1 LHLVPSPIPANR
13 FPLVAW
19 LERRSRRQA
28 IVAGIV
34 VATYL
39 AFRGARSLAG
49 VVLDRWWLRS
59 VTDVPVWSTITW
71 ARLLLATVAGIVTA
85 VVLGGTLWL
94 VQRRGEAPIDDV
106 GGIVRRYRN
115 RMGPAHRWL
124 LVAIAAI
131 VTIRIA
137 AAANSHWQ
145 EWLLFRH
152 GDDLDRSVPELG
164 GDLGYYLFKLPL
176 LSVVSTWVRQVL
188 LLAFGLAAFASWI
201 SGGIR
206 MSRNGERSQ
215 RQALAHLGLLG
226 ALFAGAQ
233 ALDYVFVRRPDLA
246 TNRAGSFVGPGY
258 TELRVGVSGTWI
270 LALVAVVVGFLLVWS
285 VRTDRWRPAA
295 IALGAWAL
303 LHLIVVIAV
312 PALSNRFLVA
322 PAEAAR
328 QLPYL
333 AHNLDATREAFSLDS
348 IEQSNR
354 VVRDGLPA
362 GFDSTDDAL
371 DRVPVFDATRLTGP
385 LQVLQGRT
393 ATRITDVDLDRYE
406 ADGEL
411 RPVMVAARSSSR
423 GDLPE
428 HGWVQEHLVYTHGDG
443 VVAVPADRPDSDGR
457 PDVDALASSLTPER
471 SELYFGEGVDGWYA
485 IVGTK
490 REEQG
495 GTAFGADTG
504 IDVSSV
510 FQRSVLALATG
521 DIEPLFSAELTS
533 DSQLLYRR
541 GVGERLSAL
550 MPFATFGGDPYPVV
564 TERSVV
570 WVVDGYTTSSTF
582 PYSQYVGF
590 GGGDDVN
597 YVHASLKA
605 TVDAY
610 DGTVHVYRT
619 EVGGADD
626 PILDAWEEIFPGLI
640 EPIASMPAALQAH
653 LLYPPELLTIQTQL
667 VGRYHVD
674 SAEALFNGTQRWSP
688 SAAASTS
695 VGTGSPGTATP
706 VQLFVPDGGFGDA
719 GHWASAVPF
728 SPGAGSGTSSARDR
742 LAAIAVADND
752 ANERI
757 DLIAIDAE
765 PGRDVSTPLVA
776 QSAIDADPA
785 VAQLITLLNA
795 NGSQVEFGPMTPL
808 VLEDGLVWVRSI
820 IVSGTNTTTAPRLYG
835 VLAVS
840 NGLVGSGDDV
850 PAAIADAVAQAGD
863 D

>member
-1 LHLVPSPIPANR
+1 MPSPIPANR

-19 LERRSRRQA
+19 LERRSRRQ
-28 IVAGIV
+28 V
-34 VATYL
+34 VAAGTLVAIYL
-39 AFRGARSLAG
+39 AFRGATSLAG
-49 VVLDRWWLRS
+49 VVLDRWWLQS

-71 ARLLLATVAGIVTA
+71 ARLLLATVAGTVTA
-85 VVLGGTLWL
+85 VLLGGTLWL
-94 VQRRGEAPIDDV
+94 AQRRGDAPIDEV

-124 LVAIAAI
+124 LIAIAAI
-131 VTIRIA
+131 VTIRVA

-145 EWLLFRH
+145 DWLLFRH

-176 LSVVSTWVRQVL
+176 LSVVGTWVRQML
-188 LLAFGLAAFASWI
+188 LLAFGLAAFAGWI

-206 MSRNGERSQ
+206 LSRSGQRSEP
-215 RQALAHLGLLG
+215 QALAHLGLLG
-226 ALFAGAQ
+226 ALYAGAQ
-233 ALDYVFVRRPDLA
+233 ALDYVFVRRPRLA

-258 TELRVGVSGTWI
+258 TELRVGLPGTWI

-285 VRTDRWRPAA
+285 VRADRWRPAA
-295 IALGAWAL
+295 TALGAWAV
-303 LHLIVVIAV
+303 LHLVVVIAV
-312 PALSNRFLVA
+312 PALSNRLLVA

-348 IEQSNR
+348 IEQSSR
-354 VVRDGLPA
+354 VVGDGLPA

-371 DRVPVFDATRLTGP
+371 DRVPVFDTTRLAGP

-406 ADGEL
+406 VDGEL

-428 HGWVQEHLVYTHGDG
+428 SGWVQQHLVYTHGDG

-457 PDVDALASSLTPER
+457 PDVDALATALTPER

-490 REEQG
+490 RDEEG
-495 GTAFGADTG
+495 GSAFSADTG

-510 FQRSVLALATG
+510 LQRGVLALATG

-541 GVGERLSAL
+541 GVTERLSAL
-550 MPFATFGGDPYPVV
+550 LPFATFGGDPYPVV
-564 TERSVV
+564 TEDGVV
-570 WVVDGYTTSSTF
+570 WVVDGYTTSNTF

-590 GGGDDVN
+590 GGRDVN

-626 PILDAWEEIFPGLI
+626 AILDAWVEIFPGLI
-640 EPIASMPAALQAH
+640 EPIASMPADLQAH
-653 LLYPPELLTIQTQL
+653 LLYPPELLGIQTQI

-695 VGTGSPGTATP
+695 VGADSPGPATP
-706 VQLFVPDGGFGDA
+706 VQLFVPDGGLGDA
-719 GHWASAVPF
+719 GHWASVIPF

-752 ANERI
+752 ASERI

-776 QSAIDADPA
+776 QSAIDADPE

-808 VLEDGLVWVRSI
+808 VLDDGLAWVRSI
-820 IVSGTNTTTAPRLYG
+820 LVSGTNATTAPRLYG
-835 VLAVS
+835 VVAVS

-850 PAAIADAVAQAGD
+850 RAAIDDAVAQSGD